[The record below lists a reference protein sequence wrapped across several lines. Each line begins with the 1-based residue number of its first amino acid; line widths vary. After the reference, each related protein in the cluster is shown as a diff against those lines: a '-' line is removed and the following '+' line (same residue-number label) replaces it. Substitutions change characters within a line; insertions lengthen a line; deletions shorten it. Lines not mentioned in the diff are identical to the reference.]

1 MFFKNICKN
10 YLPKL
15 LKYNIFKD
23 KYLYILNMSKIH
35 FTEKYSPKSLN
46 KIIGNKSSISKFEIW
61 VKSIKDR
68 DENFLILSGK
78 NGIGKTI
85 ISKLLLD
92 TYDYNPI
99 MIYPEDI
106 KNYRQNDEFNDFYNL
121 DNSIN
126 KKINFKNLKNKKI
139 ALIFDDTETI
149 TLTSEKKYIMNIFKN
164 KINSNI
170 PIIFICNNN
179 HSKLL
184 NDLKKNCQE
193 IKFFSPSSYDLN
205 KFIKDICNNEKIKI
219 DNDSS
224 IDTLIE
230 LSQYD
235 IRRLLNLIEDFNY
248 NYKTLSNKNIE
259 KFKKQTLL
267 KDTNIGLY
275 DATKIL
281 LNDDLDFDNIYKIYE
296 SEKVLLPLMI
306 QENYYKKICNSKN
319 NIEEKLNSIVSIS
332 DSISFGDTVETSIYT
347 DQNWYLQEI
356 HGFFT
361 CIKPSKLSNEF
372 NHSFLGNSIQFS
384 SDLNKTSLKNIN
396 KKNINNLQKIIGNK
410 SIEEILLLCKLTN
423 YCFEK
428 EDYNIIIDKLKEY
441 KLKLDIKDIELCLKI
456 DKTIDFI
463 TLKTKDKKKIIK
475 LF

>member
-1 MFFKNICKN
+1 
-10 YLPKL
+10 
-15 LKYNIFKD
+15 
-23 KYLYILNMSKIH
+23 MSKNH
-35 FTEKYSPKSLN
+35 FTEKYCPTN
-46 KIIGNKSSISKFEIW
+46 INEIIGNKLSISKFEKWI
-61 VKSIKDR
+61 KSIKER
-68 DENFLILSGK
+68 DDNFLILSGK

-85 ISKLLLD
+85 ISKILLD
-92 TYDYNPI
+92 KYDYNSI
-99 MIYPEDI
+99 IIYPEDI
-106 KNYRQNDEFNDFYNL
+106 KNYRMNDEFNDFYNL

-126 KKINFKNLKNKKI
+126 KKINFKNVKNKKL
-139 ALIFDDTETI
+139 ALLFDDTETI

-164 KINSNI
+164 KINSSI

-184 NDLKKNCQE
+184 NDLKKNCHE
-193 IKFFSPSSYDLN
+193 IKFYSPSSYDL
-205 KFIKDICNNEKIKI
+205 KLFIKNICKSEKIKI
-219 DNDSS
+219 DNDDS
-224 IDTLIE
+224 IETLIE

-248 NYKTLSNKNIE
+248 NYKTLSNKNID

-275 DATKIL
+275 DATRIL
-281 LNDDLDFDNIYKIYE
+281 LNDYLEFDNIYKIYE

-306 QENYYKKICNSKN
+306 QENYYKKICYSKN
-319 NIEEKLNSIVSIS
+319 SVKEKLDTIVNIS
-332 DSISFGDTVETSIYT
+332 DSISFGDNVETSIYT

-361 CIKPSKLSNEF
+361 CIKPSKISNKF
-372 NHSFLGNSIQFS
+372 NYNILGNLINFS

-410 SIEEILLLCKLTN
+410 SVEEVLLLCKLTN
-423 YCFEK
+423 FCFEN
-428 EDYNIIIDKLKEY
+428 ENYNIIIDTLKYY
-441 KLKLDIKDIELCLKI
+441 KYKLDIKDIELCLKI
-456 DKTIDFI
+456 DKTIEFI

>member
-1 MFFKNICKN
+1 
-10 YLPKL
+10 
-15 LKYNIFKD
+15 
-23 KYLYILNMSKIH
+23 MSNNH
-35 FTEKYSPKSLN
+35 FTEKYSPKSISE
-46 KIIGNKSSISKFEIW
+46 IIGNKSSISKFEKWI
-61 VKSIKDR
+61 KSIGDR

-85 ISKLLLD
+85 ISKILLD
-92 TYDYNPI
+92 TYNYNPI
-99 MIYPEDI
+99 IIYPEDI

-121 DNSIN
+121 NNSIN
-126 KKINFKNLKNKKI
+126 KKINFKNIKNKNI
-139 ALIFDDTETI
+139 ALLFDDTETI

-164 KINSNI
+164 KINSSI

-193 IKFFSPSSYDLN
+193 IKFFSPSSYDLKN
-205 KFIKDICNNEKIKI
+205 LIKKICGGEKIKI
-219 DNDSS
+219 DNDGSL
-224 IDTLIE
+224 DVLIE

-275 DATKIL
+275 DATRIL
-281 LNDDLDFDNIYKIYE
+281 LNDDLEFDNIYKIYE

-306 QENYYKKICNSKN
+306 QENYYKKICNSKKSV
-319 NIEEKLNSIVSIS
+319 EKKLDSIVSIS
-332 DSISFGDTVETSIYT
+332 DSISFGDNVETSIYT

-372 NHSFLGNSIQFS
+372 THQVLGNLIQFS

-410 SIEEILLLCKLTN
+410 SVEEILLLCKLTN

-428 EDYNIIIDKLKEY
+428 EEYNTIINILKNY
-441 KLKLDIKDIELCLKI
+441 KSKLDIKDIELCLKI

>member
-1 MFFKNICKN
+1 
-10 YLPKL
+10 
-15 LKYNIFKD
+15 
-23 KYLYILNMSKIH
+23 MSNNH
-35 FTEKYSPKSLN
+35 FTDKYSPKN
-46 KIIGNKSSISKFEIW
+46 INEIIGNKSSISKFEKWI
-61 VKSIKDR
+61 KSIKDR
-68 DENFLILSGK
+68 DENFLIISGK

-85 ISKLLLD
+85 ISKTLLGE
-92 TYDYNPI
+92 YNYNPI
-99 MIYPEDI
+99 IIYPEDI

-126 KKINFKNLKNKKI
+126 KKINFKNVKTKNV
-139 ALIFDDTETI
+139 ALVFDDTETI

-193 IKFFSPSSYDLN
+193 IKFFSPSSYDL
-205 KFIKDICNNEKIKI
+205 KSFIKKIFKNEKIKI
-219 DNDSS
+219 DNDDS
-224 IDTLIE
+224 IESLIE

-235 IRRLLNLIEDFNY
+235 IRRLLNLIEDFTY
-248 NYKTLSNKNIE
+248 NYKTLSEKNIE

-275 DATKIL
+275 DATRIL
-281 LNDDLDFDNIYKIYE
+281 LNDELSFDDIYKIYE

-306 QENYYKKICNSKN
+306 QENYYKKICNSKKTVK
-319 NIEEKLNSIVSIS
+319 EKLDSVVSIS
-332 DSISFGDTVETSIYT
+332 DSISFGDNVETSIYT

-372 NHSFLGNSIQFS
+372 NHQILGNLINFS

-410 SIEEILLLCKLTN
+410 SVEEILLLCKLTN
-423 YCFEK
+423 YSFEK
-428 EDYNIIIDKLKEY
+428 EDYNNIISILKQY
-441 KLKLDIKDIELCLKI
+441 KSKLDIKDVELCLKI

-463 TLKTKDKKKIIK
+463 TLKTKDKKQIIK

>member
-1 MFFKNICKN
+1 
-10 YLPKL
+10 
-15 LKYNIFKD
+15 
-23 KYLYILNMSKIH
+23 MSNNH
-35 FTEKYSPKSLN
+35 FTEKYSPKSI
-46 KIIGNKSSISKFEIW
+46 KEIIGNKSSISKFDKWI
-61 VKSIKDR
+61 KSINDR
-68 DENFLILSGK
+68 EENFLILSGK

-85 ISKLLLD
+85 ISSILLD
-92 TYDYNPI
+92 TYNYNPI
-99 MIYPEDI
+99 IIYPEDI

-121 DNSIN
+121 NNSIN
-126 KKINFKNLKNKKI
+126 KKINFKNVENKNI
-139 ALIFDDTETI
+139 ALLFDDTETI

-164 KINSNI
+164 KINSSI

-193 IKFFSPSSYDLN
+193 IKFYSPSSYDLKN
-205 KFIKDICNNEKIKI
+205 FIKTICNKEKIKI
-219 DNDSS
+219 DNEDSLD
-224 IDTLIE
+224 ILVE

-248 NYKTLSNKNIE
+248 NYKTLSTKNIE

-281 LNDDLDFDNIYKIYE
+281 LNDDLEFDNIYKIYE

-319 NIEEKLNSIVSIS
+319 SVKEKLDSIVSIS
-332 DSISFGDTVETSIYT
+332 DSISFGDNVETSIYT

-361 CIKPSKLSNEF
+361 CIKPSKISNEF
-372 NHSFLGNSIQFS
+372 SYKVLSNLIQFS

-410 SIEEILLLCKLTN
+410 SIEEILILCKLTN

-428 EDYNIIIDKLKEY
+428 KEYTIIIDILKNY
-441 KLKLDIKDIELCLKI
+441 KSKLDIKDIELCLKI
-456 DKTIDFI
+456 NKTIDFI

>member
-1 MFFKNICKN
+1 
-10 YLPKL
+10 
-15 LKYNIFKD
+15 
-23 KYLYILNMSKIH
+23 MSKEH
-35 FTEKYSPKSLN
+35 FTEKYSPKN
-46 KIIGNKSSISKFEIW
+46 INQIIGNKSSISKFDKWI
-61 VKSIKDR
+61 KSIKER
-68 DENFLILSGK
+68 NENFLILSGK

-85 ISKLLLD
+85 ISKLLLN
-92 TYDYNPI
+92 TYNYNSI
-99 MIYPEDI
+99 IIYPEDI

-126 KKINFKNLKNKKI
+126 KKMNFKNVKNKNI

-184 NDLKKNCQE
+184 NDLKKNCHE
-193 IKFFSPSSYDLN
+193 IKFYTPSSYDL
-205 KFIKDICNNEKIKI
+205 KLFIKNICKNEKIKI
-219 DNDSS
+219 EDDS

-230 LSQYD
+230 LSQFD
-235 IRRLLNLIEDFNY
+235 IRRLLNLIEDFSY
-248 NYKTLSNKNIE
+248 NYKNLSIKNIT
-259 KFKKQTLL
+259 KFKNQTLL

-275 DATKIL
+275 DSTRIL
-281 LNDDLDFDNIYKIYE
+281 LNDDLDFDSIYKIYE

-306 QENYYKKICNSKN
+306 QENYYKKICNSKKSVK
-319 NIEEKLNSIVSIS
+319 EKLDSIVNIS
-332 DSISFGDTVETSIYT
+332 DSISFGDNVETSIYT

-372 NHSFLGNSIQFS
+372 NYNILGNLIKFS

-410 SIEEILLLCKLTN
+410 SVEEILLLCKLTN
-423 YCFEK
+423 YCFENEK
-428 EDYNIIIDKLKEY
+428 YEIIIDKLKNY
-441 KLKLDIKDIELCLKI
+441 KSKLDIKDIELCLKI

>member
-1 MFFKNICKN
+1 MNN
-10 YLPKL
+10 
-15 LKYNIFKD
+15 
-23 KYLYILNMSKIH
+23 H
-35 FTEKYSPKSLN
+35 FTEKYSPKTVN
-46 KIIGNKSSISKFEIW
+46 EIVGNKSSISKYDKWI
-61 VKSIKDR
+61 KNIKDR
-68 DENFLILSGK
+68 NENFLIISGK

-85 ISKLLLD
+85 ISKILLD
-92 TYDYNPI
+92 SYDYQPI
-99 MIYPEDI
+99 IIYPEDI

-121 DNSIN
+121 ENSIN
-126 KKINFKNLKNKKI
+126 KKINFKNVKTKKI

-164 KINSNI
+164 KINSSI

-193 IKFFSPSSYDLN
+193 IKFYSPSSYDL
-205 KFIKDICNNEKIKI
+205 KSFIKKICKSEKIKI
-219 DNDSS
+219 ENDDN

-235 IRRLLNLIEDFNY
+235 IRRLLNLLEDFSY
-248 NYKTLSNKNIE
+248 NYKSLSTKNIT
-259 KFKKQTLL
+259 KFNKQTLL

-275 DATKIL
+275 EATGKL
-281 LNDDLDFDNIYKIYE
+281 LNEELDFDDIYKVYE

-319 NIEEKLNSIVSIS
+319 SLKQKLDSIVSIS
-332 DSISFGDTVETSIYT
+332 DSISFGDNVETSIYT

-372 NHSFLGNSIQFS
+372 NHKLLGCSINFS

-410 SIEEILLLCKLTN
+410 SVEEILSLCKLTN

-428 EDYNIIIDKLKEY
+428 DNFNIIIDTLKYY
-441 KLKLDIKDIELCLKI
+441 KSKLDIKDIELCLKI
-456 DKTIDFI
+456 DKTIEFI

>member
-1 MFFKNICKN
+1 
-10 YLPKL
+10 
-15 LKYNIFKD
+15 
-23 KYLYILNMSKIH
+23 MSKDH
-35 FTEKYSPKSLN
+35 FTEKYCPKN
-46 KIIGNKSSISKFEIW
+46 VNEIIGNKASISKFEKWI
-61 VKSIKDR
+61 KSIKDR

-85 ISKLLLD
+85 ISKLLLN

-99 MIYPEDI
+99 IIYPEDI

-126 KKINFKNLKNKKI
+126 KKINFKNVKNKNI
-139 ALIFDDTETI
+139 ALLFDDTETI

-164 KINSNI
+164 KINSSI

-184 NDLKKNCQE
+184 NDLKKNCHE
-193 IKFFSPSSYDLN
+193 IKFYSPSSYDL
-205 KFIKDICNNEKIKI
+205 KLFIKNICKSEKIKI
-219 DNDSS
+219 DNDDS

-235 IRRLLNLIEDFNY
+235 IRRLLNLIEDYSY
-248 NYKTLSNKNIE
+248 NYKILSNKNIT
-259 KFKKQTLL
+259 KFEKQTLL

-275 DATKIL
+275 DATRIL
-281 LNDDLDFDNIYKIYE
+281 LNDDLEFDNIYKIYE

-306 QENYYKKICNSKN
+306 QENYYKKICNSKKS
-319 NIEEKLNSIVSIS
+319 IKEKLDSIVNIS
-332 DSISFGDTVETSIYT
+332 DSISFGDNVETSIYT

-361 CIKPSKLSNEF
+361 CVKPSKLCNEF
-372 NHSFLGNSIQFS
+372 NYNILGNLINFS

-410 SIEEILLLCKLTN
+410 SVEEILLLCKLTN
-423 YCFEK
+423 YCFDNEN
-428 EDYNIIIDKLKEY
+428 YAIIIDKLKQY
-441 KLKLDIKDIELCLKI
+441 KFKLDIKDIELCLKI

-463 TLKTKDKKKIIK
+463 TLKTKEKKKVIK

>member
-1 MFFKNICKN
+1 
-10 YLPKL
+10 
-15 LKYNIFKD
+15 
-23 KYLYILNMSKIH
+23 MSKNH
-35 FTEKYSPKSLN
+35 FTDKYSPKDVSE
-46 KIIGNKSSISKFEIW
+46 IIGNKSSISKFEKWI
-61 VKSIKDR
+61 KSIKDR
-68 DENFLILSGK
+68 NENFLIISGK

-85 ISKLLLD
+85 ISKILLN
-92 TYDYNPI
+92 TYNYNPI
-99 MIYPEDI
+99 IIYPEDI

-126 KKINFKNLKNKKI
+126 KKINFKNVKNKNI

-164 KINSNI
+164 KINSSI

-193 IKFFSPSSYDLN
+193 IKFYSPSSYDL
-205 KFIKDICNNEKIKI
+205 KLFIKKVCKNEKINI
-219 DNDSS
+219 DNDDS
-224 IDTLIE
+224 IDKLIE

-235 IRRLLNLIEDFNY
+235 IRRLLNLIEDYNY
-248 NYKTLSNKNIE
+248 NYKILSTKNID
-259 KFKKQTLL
+259 KFEKQTLL

-275 DATKIL
+275 DATRIL
-281 LNDDLDFDNIYKIYE
+281 LNEDLEFDNIYKIYE

-319 NIEEKLNSIVSIS
+319 SVKEKLDSIVNIS
-332 DSISFGDTVETSIYT
+332 DSISFGDNVETSIYT

-372 NHSFLGNSIQFS
+372 NYNILGNLINFS

-423 YCFEK
+423 YCFSNE
-428 EDYNIIIDKLKEY
+428 NFIIIIDILKNY
-441 KLKLDIKDIELCLKI
+441 RAKLDIKDIELCLKI

-463 TLKTKDKKKIIK
+463 ILKTKDKKKIIK